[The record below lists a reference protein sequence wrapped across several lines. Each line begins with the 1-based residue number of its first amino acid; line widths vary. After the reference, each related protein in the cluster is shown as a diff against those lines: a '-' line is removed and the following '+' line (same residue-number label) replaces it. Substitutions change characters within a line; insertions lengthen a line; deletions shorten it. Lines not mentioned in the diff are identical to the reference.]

1 MTKEQIILIKKSWSF
16 FREVDPVIVGD
27 VFYSK
32 LFLDAP
38 QLKNLF
44 HISMDDQSR
53 KLIDMLSI
61 IVGRLDHPEEL
72 TEDIRQLALRHVTYG
87 VKATHYKAVGEA
99 LLWTLQYGLGKD
111 WNEDVKEAWATLFR
125 NLSNTMI
132 NAAGYKNRNVLGR

>member
-16 FREVDPVIVGD
+16 FREVDPVLVGD

-38 QLKNLF
+38 QLKHLF
-44 HISMDDQSR
+44 HIPMDQQAR
-53 KLIDMLSI
+53 KLIDMLTV

-72 TEDIRQLALRHVTYG
+72 TEDIKQLALRHVTYG
-87 VKATHYKAVGEA
+87 VKAAHYQAVGAA

-111 WNEDVKEAWATLFR
+111 WNEDVKEAWAALFR